1 VAPFDDPDLR
11 RALLAAHARN
21 ELVIDVTS
29 RDRVREAGFS
39 ASDTY
44 LARGTIDFF
53 QQFIAEHRDELDA
66 LRLIYNQPYGARG
79 SPTPRSKSWRGR
91 WRRRRMAGRPRRCG
105 GPTRASRR
113 TGCAGPAPSAC

>member
-1 VAPFDDPDLR
+1 MAPFDDPDLR

-79 SPTPRSKSWRGR
+79 LTYAAVKEL
-91 WRRRRMAGRPRRCG
+91 A
-105 GPTRASRR
+105 RALE
-113 TGCAGPAPSAC
+113 APPHGWTAEALWGAYARVE